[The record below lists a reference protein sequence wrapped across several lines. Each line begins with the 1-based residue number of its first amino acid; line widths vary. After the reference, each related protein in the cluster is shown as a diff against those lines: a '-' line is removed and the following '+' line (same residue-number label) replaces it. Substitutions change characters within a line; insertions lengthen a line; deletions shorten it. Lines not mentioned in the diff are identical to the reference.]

1 MFLVWQGVILIRMLP
16 NLTDDHIKK
25 NFLFDQICETNQ
37 SAKKGW
43 NCTAISDGVLSMV
56 YCVCCVLAHTLIFI

>member
-1 MFLVWQGVILIRMLP
+1 MYVEHKVLVWQGVILIRMLP

-37 SAKKGW
+37 SEKKG
-43 NCTAISDGVLSMV
+43 
-56 YCVCCVLAHTLIFI
+56 